1 MLGMMEERGGREG
14 KGRVPSTLPPCG
26 VEKTTRGSKRI
37 GLVKGNIWSIHASS
51 PKHPSPKRN
60 VLEIVLCGMYQN
72 EGYFFFF
79 MEKIKHVTRAPRS
92 EKRYN
97 GPTLADKRIY

>member
-1 MLGMMEERGGREG
+1 MEERGGREG
-14 KGRVPSTLPPCG
+14 KGRVPSTLPPVWGRKNYSRKQENRTCERKHM
-26 VEKTTRGSKRI
+26 VYTRLLTKTSFPQKECLRD
-37 GLVKGNIWSIHASS
+37 S
-51 PKHPSPKRN
+51 PMWDVSERRKF
-60 VLEIVLCGMYQN
+60 
-72 EGYFFFF
+72 FFFF